1 MPLKSFD
8 FGVIGAGIVGLAMA
22 NRVRELHPNA
32 TIAVFD
38 KEDSVGLHAS
48 GRNSGVLHAGFYYS
62 PDSLKAQL
70 TRDGNQM
77 LRDFCAQEGIE
88 VKATGKVVVTQNE
101 SQIPALQELHRRG
114 NANGVY
120 TELISSEQLAEFEP
134 LARTVQVA
142 LWSPNTAV
150 ANPLAVTQA
159 LAAKV
164 VREGT
169 VLKLGQKVV
178 KATDQLITTDSEN
191 YIVGHVINT
200 AGLYADKVAK
210 QFGFCDDYAM
220 LPFKGLYWYGNWAPG
235 KLQRH
240 VYPVPDVR
248 NPFLGVHLT
257 VTVDGRAKIGPTAI
271 PVFSRE
277 SYSGFGGL
285 SPKEILEIVGI
296 YPKFLTS
303 NHHDVVGLIKSELPK
318 YLQRHLV
325 KQAKALVPSV
335 CVADFRERGKPGI
348 RAQLLDVKNK
358 KLEMDFVVRGDDKS
372 THLLNAVSPAWTS
385 ALAMAEHVCMKFN

>member
-38 KEDSVGLHAS
+38 KEDSIGLHAS

-62 PDSLKAQL
+62 PDTLKAQL

-77 LRDFCAQEGIE
+77 LRDFCAQESIK
-88 VKATGKVVVTQNE
+88 VNATGKVVVTQNE
-101 SQIPALQELHRRG
+101 SQIPTLEELHRRG
-114 NANGVY
+114 NANGVS
-120 TELISSEQLAEFEP
+120 TELISAEQLAEFEP

-169 VLKLGQKVV
+169 VLKLGQKVT
-178 KATDQLITTDSEN
+178 KAMDQLISTDSEN
-191 YIVGHVINT
+191 YTVGHVINT
-200 AGLYADKVAK
+200 AGLYADNVAK

-235 KLQRH
+235 ELQRH

-271 PVFSRE
+271 PIFSRE

-285 SPKEILEIVGI
+285 SVKEILNIVGI

-303 NHHDVVGLIKSELPK
+303 SHHDVLGLIKSELPK
-318 YLQRHLV
+318 YFQHHLV
-325 KQAKALVPSV
+325 NQAKALVPSIR
-335 CVADFRERGKPGI
+335 AQDFKERGKPGI

-358 KLEMDFVVRGDDKS
+358 KLEMDFVVRGDENS

-385 ALAMAEHVCMKFN
+385 ALAMAEHVCKKFN

>member
-1 MPLKSFD
+1 MALESYD

-22 NRVRELHPNA
+22 NRVRELHPSVK
-32 TIAVFD
+32 IVVFD
-38 KEDSVGLHAS
+38 KEDSVGQHAS

-62 PDSLKAQL
+62 PDTLKAEL

-77 LRDFCAQEGIE
+77 LRDFCRQENIA
-88 VKATGKVVVTQNE
+88 VKETGKVVVTQN
-101 SQIPALQELHRRG
+101 SGQIPALQELHRRG
-114 NANGVY
+114 NVNGVK
-120 TELISSEQLAEFEP
+120 TELISEAQLAQFEP
-134 LARTVQVA
+134 LARTVDIA
-142 LWSPNTAV
+142 LWSPHTAV
-150 ANPLAVTQA
+150 ANPTAVTQA
-159 LAAKV
+159 LADKV

-169 VLKLGQKVV
+169 VLRLGHQVTNAK
-178 KATDQLITTDSEN
+178 DQLISTDLGN
-191 YIVGHVINT
+191 FAIGHIINT

-210 QFGFCDDYAM
+210 PFGFCDDYAM
-220 LPFKGLYWYGNWAPG
+220 LPFKGLYWHGNWAPG

-240 VYPVPDVR
+240 IYPVPDVR

-271 PVFSRE
+271 PIFSRE
-277 SYSGFGGL
+277 SYAGFGGL
-285 SPKEILEIVGI
+285 SPKEILGIVGI

-303 NHHDVVGLIKSELPK
+303 KHHDVLGLIKSELPK

-325 KQAKALVPSV
+325 KQAQALAPSV
-335 CVADFRERGKPGI
+335 RPQDFKERGRPGI

-358 KLEMDFVVRGDDKS
+358 KLEMDFVVRGDEKS

-385 ALAMAEHVCMKFN
+385 ALAMANHVCKKFN

>member
-1 MPLKSFD
+1 MALESYD

-22 NRVRELHPNA
+22 NRVRELHPSVK
-32 TIAVFD
+32 IVVFD
-38 KEDSVGLHAS
+38 KEDSVGQHAS

-62 PDSLKAQL
+62 PDTLKAEL

-77 LRDFCAQEGIE
+77 LRDFCRQENIA
-88 VKATGKVVVTQNE
+88 VKETGKVVVTQN
-101 SQIPALQELHRRG
+101 SGQIPALQELHRRG
-114 NANGVY
+114 NINGVK
-120 TELISSEQLAEFEP
+120 TELISEAQLAQFEP
-134 LARTVQVA
+134 LARTVDIA
-142 LWSPNTAV
+142 LWSPHTAV
-150 ANPLAVTQA
+150 ANPTAVTQA
-159 LAAKV
+159 LADKV

-169 VLKLGQKVV
+169 VLRLGHQVTNAK
-178 KATDQLITTDSEN
+178 DQLISTDLGN
-191 YIVGHVINT
+191 FAIGHIINT

-210 QFGFCDDYAM
+210 PFGFCDDYAM

-240 VYPVPDVR
+240 IYPVPDVR

-271 PVFSRE
+271 PIFSRE
-277 SYSGFGGL
+277 SYAGFGGL
-285 SPKEILEIVGI
+285 SPKEILSIVGI

-303 NHHDVVGLIKSELPK
+303 KHHDVLGLIKSELPK

-325 KQAKALVPSV
+325 KQAQALAPSV
-335 CVADFRERGKPGI
+335 RPQDFKERGRPGI

-358 KLEMDFVVRGDDKS
+358 KLEMDFVVRGDEKS

-385 ALAMAEHVCMKFN
+385 ALAMANHVCKKFN

>member
-8 FGVIGAGIVGLAMA
+8 FGVIGAGIVGSAMA
-22 NRVRELHPNA
+22 NRVRELHPNT

-38 KEDSVGLHAS
+38 KENSIGLHAS

-62 PDSLKAQL
+62 PDTLKAQL

-101 SQIPALQELHRRG
+101 SQIPVLQELHRRG
-114 NANGVY
+114 NANGVS
-120 TELISSEQLAEFEP
+120 TDLISAQQLAELEP

-150 ANPLAVTQA
+150 ANPLAVTNA

-169 VLKLGQKVV
+169 VLKLGQKVT
-178 KATDQLITTDSEN
+178 KATAQQISTASQDYTI
-191 YIVGHVINT
+191 GHVINT

-271 PVFSRE
+271 PIFSRE

-285 SPKEILEIVGI
+285 SVKEILNIIGI

-303 NHHDVVGLIKSELPK
+303 SHHDVVSLIKSELPK

-325 KQAKALVPSV
+325 NQAKALVPSIRSQ
-335 CVADFRERGKPGI
+335 DFKERGSPGI

-358 KLEMDFVVRGDDKS
+358 KLEMDFIVRGDENS

-385 ALAMAEHVCMKFN
+385 AFAMAEHVCKKFN

>member
-1 MPLKSFD
+1 MALESYD

-22 NRVRELHPNA
+22 NRVRELHPSVK
-32 TIAVFD
+32 IVVFD
-38 KEDSVGLHAS
+38 KEDSVGQHAS

-62 PDSLKAQL
+62 PDTLKAEL

-77 LRDFCAQEGIE
+77 LRDFCRQENIA
-88 VKATGKVVVTQNE
+88 VKETGKVVVTQNAG
-101 SQIPALQELHRRG
+101 QIPALQELHRRG
-114 NANGVY
+114 NVNGVK
-120 TELISSEQLAEFEP
+120 TELISEAQLAQFEP
-134 LARTVQVA
+134 LARTVDIA
-142 LWSPNTAV
+142 LWSPHTAV
-150 ANPLAVTQA
+150 ANPTAVTQA
-159 LAAKV
+159 LADKV

-169 VLKLGQKVV
+169 VLKLGHRVINAKG
-178 KATDQLITTDSEN
+178 QLISTDLGN
-191 YIVGHVINT
+191 FAIGHIINT

-210 QFGFCDDYAM
+210 PFGFCDDYAM

-240 VYPVPDVR
+240 IYPVPDVR

-271 PVFSRE
+271 PIFSRE
-277 SYSGFGGL
+277 SYAGFGGL
-285 SPKEILEIVGI
+285 SPKEILSIVGI

-303 NHHDVVGLIKSELPK
+303 KHHDVLGLIKSELPK
-318 YLQRHLV
+318 YLQHHLV
-325 KQAKALVPSV
+325 KQAQALAPSV
-335 CVADFRERGKPGI
+335 RPQDFKERGRPGI

-358 KLEMDFVVRGDDKS
+358 KLEMDFVVRGDEKS

-385 ALAMAEHVCMKFN
+385 ALAMANHVCKKFN